1 MGVSV
6 VDELV
11 VDGAIDEIA
20 KKFGV
25 VLIVVLIHYKL
36 DSRTDNIFFL
46 LRNTADRLA
55 FVAIL
60 ALAERREPIVAPEF
74 WGSVR
79 TILWNFRFC
88 RIFREKPGILIP
100 QNHRLSPVN
109 NSAESIK
116 AQNGRAAKPRNPTR
130 KRRKKHR
137 INSQARRTCERTHPK
152 ASSRESGASNQ
163 ARDTCPQAR

>member
-1 MGVSV
+1 MFKG
-6 VDELV
+6 EL
-11 VDGAIDEIA
+11 GQIRGLGCPFFNFSGFQFELGLKF
-20 KKFGV
+20 KK
-25 VLIVVLIHYKL
+25 LWNL
-36 DSRTDNIFFL
+36 
-46 LRNTADRLA
+46 
-55 FVAIL
+55 
-60 ALAERREPIVAPEF
+60 
-74 WGSVR
+74 GSVR